1 VIEEGRMAGRAERQ
15 IAEFIVDTDAG
26 AIPAECYRAAREAS
40 FDCAGVMLA
49 GVPEPHGRMIV
60 ELASAEGGPG
70 PCTIA
75 GTSIRTSAT
84 MAALANGTLGH
95 ALDYDDMGGFGHPSV
110 VLLPAALAAGEIA
123 EASGRDVLTA
133 YILGFEVARHLS
145 RAATYHQGERG
156 FHSTVVFGTLGA
168 VAASSRLLGLSVEQT
183 VMALGIAG
191 SMPSGVVQ
199 NFGTH
204 TKPLHAGMT
213 CRNGVMAA
221 MLARKGWL
229 ACDNIVESKVGWAA
243 AYIGHGN
250 YDPHAMV
257 KDLGS
262 EWTIQDTIVIK
273 KYPCCGTNHS
283 ALDSLLAL
291 QREHRFRFDEVTE
304 VEVTG
309 LPDTSHV
316 LLYPEPRYAFQG
328 KFSLPYT
335 VATALVDGCV
345 DVDSFTDER
354 LARGELAEAL
364 RKIEIKVVSRWD
376 PAWSAHPR
384 ETPVTVRLANGRTL
398 TRSTN
403 RHTMRGTP
411 ADPLTADE
419 LREKFRRNALRCL
432 SADRA
437 ERALDVWWTIDAV
450 PRIHTAMADLM
461 SEPAST
467 IAEAAI
473 PVGAAATTAGGP
485 ATTGR
490 PTEAPTVAGTASHAG
505 PAGGVVSGTR

>member
-1 VIEEGRMAGRAERQ
+1 MMQEARMAGQTERR
-15 IAEFIVDTDAG
+15 IAEFIVDTDPS
-26 AIPAECYRAAREAS
+26 AIPVECYRAAREAS

-60 ELASAEGGPG
+60 DFAATEGGPG
-70 PCTIA
+70 PCAIA
-75 GTSIRTSAT
+75 GTSVRTSAT

-110 VLLPAALAAGEIA
+110 VLLPAALAAGEIVD
-123 EASGRDVLTA
+123 ASARDVLTA

-168 VAASSRLLGLSVEQT
+168 VAAASRLLGLTVEQT
-183 VMALGIAG
+183 ITALGISG

-221 MLARKGWL
+221 MLASKGWL

-250 YDPHAMV
+250 YDPQAMV

-291 QREHRFRFDEVTE
+291 QREHRFRFEDVTE

-328 KFSLPYT
+328 KFSLRYT

-345 DVDSFTDER
+345 EVDSFTDDR
-354 LARGELAEAL
+354 LARRELAEAL
-364 RKIEIKVVSRWD
+364 RKVEIKVVSRWD

-384 ETPVTVRLANGRTL
+384 ETPVTVRLADGRTL

-411 ADPLTADE
+411 ADPLTAGE
-419 LREKFRRNALRCL
+419 LQEKFRQNARRCL
-432 SADRA
+432 PPDRA
-437 ERALDVWWTIDAV
+437 ERALEIWWKMDGV
-450 PRIHTAMADLM
+450 SRIREALSALM
-461 SEPAST
+461 SDPAT
-467 IAEAAI
+467 R
-473 PVGAAATTAGGP
+473 AATTAAGASGSP
-485 ATTGR
+485 ARAT
-490 PTEAPTVAGTASHAG
+490 APAIS
-505 PAGGVVSGTR
+505 

>member
-1 VIEEGRMAGRAERQ
+1 MAAGRTERR
-15 IAEFIVDTDAG
+15 IAEFIVETDVR

-60 ELASAEGGPG
+60 DFASAEGGSG
-70 PCTIA
+70 PCTIV
-75 GTSIRTSAT
+75 GTPVRTSAT

-110 VLLPAALAAGEIA
+110 VLLPAAVAAGEIA
-123 EASGRDVLTA
+123 DASGRDVLTA

-145 RAATYHQGERG
+145 RAASYHQGERG

-168 VAASSRLLGLSVEQT
+168 VAAACRLLGLTVEQT
-183 VMALGIAG
+183 ITALGIAG

-221 MLARKGWL
+221 MLAGKGFL

-243 AYIGHGN
+243 AYIGVGN
-250 YDPHAMV
+250 YDPPAMV

-262 EWTIQDTIVIK
+262 EWTIQNTIVIK

-291 QREHRFRFDEVTE
+291 QREHRFRWDEVAE

-328 KFSLPYT
+328 KFSLPYN
-335 VATALVDGCV
+335 VATALVDGRV
-345 DVDSFTDER
+345 DVNSFTDER
-354 LARGELAEAL
+354 LARRELAETL
-364 RKIEIKVVSRWD
+364 RKVEIKVVSRWD
-376 PAWSAHPR
+376 PAWSPHPR
-384 ETPVTVRLANGRTL
+384 ETPVTVRLADGRTL

-403 RHTMRGTP
+403 RHTMHGTP
-411 ADPLTADE
+411 TDPLTAEE
-419 LREKFRRNALRCL
+419 LRDKFRRNAQRGL
-432 SADRA
+432 SGDRA
-437 ERALDVWWTIDAV
+437 ERALETWWTLDTV
-450 PRIHTAMADLM
+450 PHIRTAMADLT
-461 SEPAST
+461 SEPGT
-467 IAEAAI
+467 T
-473 PVGAAATTAGGP
+473 VGGAATAGSTTAGGP
-485 ATTGR
+485 AMT
-490 PTEAPTVAGTASHAG
+490 PAG
-505 PAGGVVSGTR
+505 PATQAGRAGRVATGTR